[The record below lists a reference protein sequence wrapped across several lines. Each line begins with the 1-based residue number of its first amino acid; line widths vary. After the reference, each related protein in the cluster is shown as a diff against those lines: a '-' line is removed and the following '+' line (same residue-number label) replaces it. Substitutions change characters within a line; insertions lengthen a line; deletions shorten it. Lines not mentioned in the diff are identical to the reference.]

1 MTRARTNI
9 LAALAFTAV
18 AACAGEKK
26 AALEPTAAV
35 PAAEGQ
41 IRSKK
46 TEQGNTKLDL
56 EVKYLAPPNRVAPG
70 AQVYIVWAQRY
81 DKSTPPQNI
90 GALTVDE
97 NRKGKLETLTPLD
110 RFDVFVTPEP
120 SPDVTEP
127 TNDPVM
133 RSHVEP

>member
-1 MTRARTNI
+1 MTRLDI
-9 LAALAFTAV
+9 LAALAFVAV

-26 AALEPTAAV
+26 AALQPTPAV
-35 PAAEGQ
+35 PAAEGEL
-41 IRSKK
+41 RSERTK
-46 TEQGNTKLDL
+46 QGNTKLDL

-90 GALTVDE
+90 GALTVDK

-110 RFDVFVTPEP
+110 RFEVFVTPEP